1 MPFDEYTSL
10 WPRTLKQLKISLNRN
25 GCEELIHKLIP
36 IHKLIRPLSNLI
48 CLKIDVSYNYHAS
61 PDGEIWE
68 ELIRSSLLSL
78 KKFQFYFFFRLSAG
92 INIDAVIAS
101 FSTPFYLHEKRW
113 FIRCDINVKTSS
125 ACLYSLPFV
134 FEHFSI
140 ETDSF
145 DTSITTLLND
155 NNSNKNMYK
164 NIRTLIFNN
173 PCSEPHLTLRPDH
186 IDGLVFNTY
195 FLPDT
200 WLPML
205 TRLRHLSIGSIVTMG
220 TNSLIDLLIHTTQ
233 LYHLTIEIDNLL
245 ALTDDWN
252 NSVLCNLFSNKI
264 RRLDLVSRTSLFPN
278 SRNCI
283 KPKNLQNIVRIFGMN
298 CEHLTICLESHH
310 MVETFILP
318 YMKKL
323 RSLNVS
329 GVFDRVGRTFVMNSV
344 EQWQISGDTST
355 SISADQDSFQIWFH
369 HQS

>member
-1 MPFDEYTSL
+1 
-10 WPRTLKQLKISLNRN
+10 
-25 GCEELIHKLIP
+25 
-36 IHKLIRPLSNLI
+36 
-48 CLKIDVSYNYHAS
+48 VSYKYHAS
-61 PDGEIWE
+61 PNGERWE

-78 KKFQFYFFFRLSAG
+78 KKFQFYFVFRVSAV
-92 INIDAVIAS
+92 INIDAAIAS
-101 FSTPFYLHEKRW
+101 FSIPFYLHEKRW
-113 FIRCDINVKTSS
+113 FIRCDTNVKTVS

-140 ETDSF
+140 ETYSF

-205 TRLRHLSIGSIVTMG
+205 TRLRHLLIGSKVTMG
-220 TNSLIDLLIHTTQ
+220 TDSLIHLLIHTTQ

-264 RRLDLVSRTSLFPN
+264 RRLDLVSRSLFSN

-283 KPKNLQNIVRIFGMN
+283 KPKNLQTIVQIFGMN
-298 CEHLTICLESHH
+298 CEHLTICLESHR

-329 GVFDRVGRTFVMNSV
+329 GTFDRVSRTFVMNSV

-355 SISADQDSFQIWFH
+355 FISADQDSFQIWFH
-369 HQS
+369 HRS